1 MSTKFMVGYF
11 LRVPNLLFENFK
23 KKKDLKGAIE
33 KSIGWFLEYLFLEG
47 FFKKWYHRMR
57 SLGFTI

>member
-1 MSTKFMVGYF
+1 MRTKFMVGYF
-11 LRVPNLLFENFK
+11 LRVPNLLFENL

-47 FFKKWYHRMR
+47 FF
-57 SLGFTI
+57 